1 MTSSARF
8 SEVAAGDA
16 AAAPSARSAGELET
30 LLEEL
35 LFASSSQRSASAIA
49 HGLAG
54 LARPAQELALRWT
67 EIAAQTHS
75 ELGYLVA
82 MLFPAAW
89 PRLKREQIEAW
100 VIGALDQFDRSG
112 GRAAMDYLRDLDGF
126 LLRSERGEAVVRF
139 DAVEPRLGRFVQ
151 GLSGRP
157 LRVAA
162 ASDGT
167 AWTDTETIFL
177 PESIADSPSHQSNLA
192 QYRLRAALL
201 WGQARFGTF
210 NGGPAVARAL
220 AAWPEAARALAWL
233 TLLEALRI
241 ERRIGRVLPGLAAE
255 IAQARPPW
263 PDSLAAFGTALRQ
276 AADPRIADSL
286 AALEALRRAGAADWS
301 PPVFPHAGRID
312 FAAAGRVRAERVER
326 EQAVLR
332 TMLGRIVSA
341 ATDGAGAAPARPQI
355 ELVASA
361 EAACDETLELR
372 LDGEAMALPVAAR
385 AAISSLLQDL
395 GEVPPEAL
403 VPAGPAPWVASNGTG
418 GEEAAAAPPE
428 ADFIYDE
435 WDCRRNAFR
444 TGWCHLHEHAVG
456 EGDAAYVPAV
466 RRRHAVL
473 IGQLRRRFET
483 LRNEDRV
490 LRRQPD
496 GEEIDLD
503 ALVAARADRRAGTT
517 VSPNLFARRE
527 RHERSLAVMLMVDMS
542 GSTQGWINDA
552 EREALVMLGETV
564 ETLGDAWAIYGFSG
578 WTRTRCDLYR
588 VKTFDEAYDQTIER
602 RIAAIVPKDY
612 TRMGVAIRHLSRL
625 LAAQPAKHRLLV
637 TLSDGKP
644 DDYADEYRSRYGIE
658 DTRHAL
664 LEARARGVRSY
675 CVTIDRNG
683 ADYLRQMYGPARY
696 TVLDD
701 VRKLP
706 LRIADIYRR
715 LAT

>member
-16 AAAPSARSAGELET
+16 AAILPARPAGELET

-49 HGLAG
+49 QGLAG
-54 LARPAQELALRWT
+54 LARPAQDLALRWT

-82 MLFPAAW
+82 MLFPAAA
-89 PRLKREQIEAW
+89 PRLGREQVEAW
-100 VIGALDQFDRSG
+100 VLGALDQFDRSG
-112 GRAAMDYLRDLDGF
+112 GRAAMDFLRDLDGF
-126 LLRSERGEAVVRF
+126 LLRRQRGEAVVRF
-139 DAVEPRLGRFVQ
+139 DAVEARLGRFVQ

-177 PESIADSPSHQSNLA
+177 PESIADSPCHALNLA
-192 QYRLRAALL
+192 QYRLRGALL

-210 NGGPAVARAL
+210 NAGPAVERGL
-220 AAWPEAARALAWL
+220 AAWPEAGRALAWL
-233 TLLEALRI
+233 TLLEAIRI
-241 ERRIGRVLPGLAAE
+241 EVSIGRVLPGLAAE

-263 PDSLAAFGTALRQ
+263 LEPLASFDNALRLAAEPG
-276 AADPRIADSL
+276 IADSL
-286 AALEALRRAGAADWS
+286 AALDALRRDGAADWT
-301 PPVFPHAGRID
+301 PPLFAHVGRID
-312 FAAAGRVRAERVER
+312 FAAAGRVRADRIER

-332 TMLGRIVSA
+332 TLLGRAVLD
-341 ATDGAGAAPARPQI
+341 ATDGAAAAPARPQI
-355 ELVASA
+355 EVGKGG
-361 EAACDETLELR
+361 AANGETLELR
-372 LDGEAMALPVAAR
+372 VDGTAIALPIAAR
-385 AAISSLLQDL
+385 AAIASLLQDL
-395 GEVPPEAL
+395 GELPPEAL
-403 VPAGPAPWVASNGTG
+403 VPAGPAPWVASARTG
-418 GEEAAAAPPE
+418 GEEAAGAPPE

-444 TGWCHLHEHAVG
+444 SGWCHLHEHAVG

-466 RRRHAVL
+466 RQRHAAL

-483 LRNEDRV
+483 LRSEDRM

-496 GEEIDLD
+496 GEEVDLD
-503 ALVAARADRRAGTT
+503 ALVAARADRRAGST
-517 VSPNLFARRE
+517 VSPNLFARRQ

-552 EREALVMLGETV
+552 EREALVMLGEAV

-588 VKTFDEAYDQTIER
+588 VKAFAEPYDTTIER

-683 ADYLRQMYGPARY
+683 ADYLRHMYGPARY

>member
-8 SEVAAGDA
+8 SETPAGDA
-16 AAAPSARSAGELET
+16 ATALPARSAGELET

-49 HGLAG
+49 QGLAG

-82 MLFPAAW
+82 MLFPAAL
-89 PRLKREQIEAW
+89 PRLKREQIDAW

-112 GRAAMDYLRDLDGF
+112 GRAAMDFLRDLDGF

-139 DAVEPRLGRFVQ
+139 EGVEARLGRFVQ

-177 PESIADSPSHQSNLA
+177 PESIADSPSHENNLA

-210 NGGPAVARAL
+210 NAAPAVDRAL
-220 AAWPEAARALAWL
+220 AAWPDAGRAMAWL
-233 TLLEALRI
+233 TLLEAMRI
-241 ERRIGRVLPGLAAE
+241 ELQIGRVLPGLAAE
-255 IAQARPPW
+255 IAQARAPW
-263 PDSLAAFGTALRQ
+263 PDPLVSFGAAQRQ
-276 AADPRIADSL
+276 AANPGIADSL
-286 AALEALRRAGAADWS
+286 AALDSLRRAGAAEWS

-312 FAAAGRVRAERVER
+312 FAAAGRVRAERIER

-332 TMLGRIVSA
+332 SLLGRVVSA
-341 ATDGAGAAPARPQI
+341 AADRADAAPVQPRIEAGKGGAA
-355 ELVASA
+355 LD
-361 EAACDETLELR
+361 EAVELR
-372 LDGEAMALPVAAR
+372 LDGAAIALPIAAR
-385 AAISSLLQDL
+385 AAIRSLLQDL
-395 GEVPPEAL
+395 GELPPEAL
-403 VPAGPAPWVASNGTG
+403 VPAGPAPWVASNRTG
-418 GEEAAAAPPE
+418 GEEAAGAPPE

-466 RRRHAVL
+466 RQRHAAL
-473 IGQLRRRFET
+473 IRQLRRRFET
-483 LRNEDRV
+483 LRSEDRV

-517 VSPNLFARRE
+517 VSHNLFARRV

-552 EREALVMLGETV
+552 EREALVMLGEAV

-588 VKTFDEAYDQTIER
+588 VKTFAEPYDLTIER

-612 TRMGVAIRHLSRL
+612 TRMGVAIRHLSGL
-625 LAAQPAKHRLLV
+625 LAAQPARHRLLV